1 MSPGLTSGGGGR
13 GGRGG
18 GTGEG
23 TGENKRALKFYILF
37 LGLWLEGSNV

>member
-13 GGRGG
+13 G
-18 GTGEG
+18 EG
-23 TGENKRALKFYILF
+23 TGESKRALKFYILF